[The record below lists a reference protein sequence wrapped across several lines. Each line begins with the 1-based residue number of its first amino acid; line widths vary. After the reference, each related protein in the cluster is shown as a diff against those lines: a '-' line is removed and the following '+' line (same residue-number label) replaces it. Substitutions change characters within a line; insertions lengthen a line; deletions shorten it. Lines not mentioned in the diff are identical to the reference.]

1 MCYNSAKSK
10 KKDAVMLTLIEN
22 FFTHKDFLGGLDLP
36 GRLFSP
42 LHIIFSVCL
51 LAAVIILAV
60 VVSKRSEE
68 SRRRILMTLWVIFV
82 IFEVVKTTYESLSGS
97 EPRFEVGGIL
107 PLYPCSVYLYSLPFC
122 FSKKRAVRLAA
133 CGYLFTMGFL
143 GAAIN
148 FVYPVNVLSNY
159 SCISF
164 MGFHT
169 LSFHGTMLFS
179 MLVMLFSGYHR
190 YNHIEK
196 FSELILP
203 ALPMLIVSIPANIIN
218 FSPIGSDYMFFKAN
232 SFFLP
237 AIFGSMPDWQTTI
250 IGYLLYAILPGL
262 FYLPGYI
269 MNAKGRMQNAK

>member
-1 MCYNSAKSK
+1 
-10 KKDAVMLTLIEN
+10 MLKLIEN
-22 FFTHKDFLGGLDLP
+22 FFTHKDFLGDLNLP
-36 GRLFSP
+36 GKLFSP
-42 LHIIFSVCL
+42 LHIIFSAAL

-60 VVSKRSEE
+60 IVAKRSAD
-68 SRRRILMTLWVIFV
+68 SRKRILMTLWIIFV
-82 IFEVVKTTYESLSGS
+82 ILEVVKTTYESLCGN

-122 FSKKRAVRLAA
+122 FSKNRSVRLSA

-169 LSFHGTMLFS
+169 LFFHGTMLFS
-179 MLVMLFSGYHR
+179 MLVMLISAYHR
-190 YNHIEK
+190 YNHITK

-203 ALPMLIVSIPANIIN
+203 ALPMLIVSVAANIVN
-218 FSPIGSDYMFFKAN
+218 YSPIGSDYMFFKAN

-237 AIFGSMPDWQTTI
+237 AIFGSMPDWQTTVL
-250 IGYLLYAILPGL
+250 GYLLYTILPAM

-269 MNAKGRMQNAK
+269 KKRSKH

>member
-1 MCYNSAKSK
+1 
-10 KKDAVMLTLIEN
+10 MLTLIEN
-22 FFTHKDFLGGLDLP
+22 FFTHKDFLGGLDLQ

-60 VVSKRSEE
+60 IVSKRSEG
-68 SRRRILMTLWVIFV
+68 SRRRILMTLWVVFV

-107 PLYPCSVYLYSLPFC
+107 PLYPCSVYLYSFPFC

-190 YNHIEK
+190 YDHVEK

-237 AIFGSMPDWQTTI
+237 AIFGGLSDGVTTI

-269 MNAKGRMQNAK
+269 MNAKGRMKIADKVS

>member
-1 MCYNSAKSK
+1 MIK
-10 KKDAVMLTLIEN
+10 LIEN

-42 LHIIFSVCL
+42 LHLIFSGVL

-60 VVSKRSEE
+60 IVSKRSEE

-82 IFEVVKTTYESLSGS
+82 VFEIAKTTYESLCGS

-122 FSKKRAVRLAA
+122 FSKKRRVRLAA

-143 GAAIN
+143 GAAVN

-169 LSFHGTMLFS
+169 LSFHGTMLFT
-179 MLVMLFSGYHR
+179 MLVMLISGYHR
-190 YNHIEK
+190 YNHITK

-250 IGYLLYAILPGL
+250 VGYLLYTVVPAL

-269 MNAKGRMQNAK
+269 LNAKGKMQNAK